1 MLVFLQI
8 NKEKSDMSG
17 IFLSL
22 SDLQKLS
29 AGARSEVLALIA
41 EGVDEDVFEE
51 NGEGPTDLSSLQAE
65 KLVRGLSSKSR
76 SVLKAILEN
85 SDSSNGFWCE
95 DLASELEVDV
105 ADLTGVWSGL
115 TRRIRTVSGS
125 SDAYLISWAWDDD
138 RQDYYGK
145 MHATTFK
152 NCKKAVNI

>member
-1 MLVFLQI
+1 
-8 NKEKSDMSG
+8 MSG

-22 SDLQKLS
+22 FDLQKLS
-29 AGARSEVLALIA
+29 TGARSEVLALIT
-41 EGVDEDVFEE
+41 EGVDENIFEE

-65 KLVRGLSSKSR
+65 KLVRGLSNKSR

-85 SDSSNGFWCE
+85 SDSSNGIWCE
-95 DLASELEVDV
+95 DLASELELDV
-105 ADLTGVWSGL
+105 TDLTGVWSGL

-145 MHATTFK
+145 MHTTTFK
-152 NCKKAVNI
+152 NCKKALNI

>member
-1 MLVFLQI
+1 
-8 NKEKSDMSG
+8 MSG

-22 SDLQKLS
+22 ADLQKLS
-29 AGARSEVLALIA
+29 SGARSEVMAVIT
-41 EGVDEDVFEE
+41 EGIDENIFEE

-95 DLASELEVDV
+95 ELASELEVDV
-105 ADLTGVWSGL
+105 TELTGVWSGL
-115 TRRIRTVSGS
+115 TRRIRTVTGS
-125 SDAYLISWAWDDD
+125 PDAYLISWAWDDEK
-138 RQDYYGK
+138 QDYYGK
-145 MHATTFK
+145 MHTTTFK

>member
-1 MLVFLQI
+1 
-8 NKEKSDMSG
+8 MSG

-22 SDLQKLS
+22 IDLQKLS

-145 MHATTFK
+145 MHSTTFK

>member
-1 MLVFLQI
+1 
-8 NKEKSDMSG
+8 MSG

-22 SDLQKLS
+22 IDLQKLS

-95 DLASELEVDV
+95 DLASELEVDI

-145 MHATTFK
+145 MHSTTFK

>member
-1 MLVFLQI
+1 
-8 NKEKSDMSG
+8 MSG

-22 SDLQKLS
+22 IDLQKLS

-76 SVLKAILEN
+76 SVLKVILEN

-95 DLASELEVDV
+95 ELASELEVDV

-115 TRRIRTVSGS
+115 TRRIRTVTGS
-125 SDAYLISWAWDDD
+125 PDAYLVSWAWDDE

-145 MHATTFK
+145 MHTTTFK